1 MENIE
6 ENTVEETQE
15 EDNNAIKQM
24 RERIKELEGVE
35 KEYKSVQMDTAIKDA
50 GFDPSSGQGKA
61 LKDLYKGDLEVDA
74 IKAFAAEQYGWGEEA
89 PAVQEQEA
97 QKAKSE
103 AEQELA
109 SLQGSWAGL
118 RSSLE
123 AEVSLTSSYPLVNAI
138 RALTRPALTLLLW
151 VITALVFFN
160 VETDMKARIVETSVF
175 AATAATLWWFGDRT
189 GPAHRPRPA

>member
-6 ENTVEETQE
+6 ENTVEETQ

-35 KEYKSVQMDTAIKDA
+35 KEFKSVQQDKVIQDA
-50 GFDPSSGQGKA
+50 GFDPASGQGKA

-97 QKAKSE
+97 QKSRVVTSQDSLDAV
-103 AEQELA
+103 AQA
-109 SLQGSWAGL
+109 SVPVEPANVNDQISQAMQDGDWQ
-118 RSSLE
+118 
-123 AEVSLTSSYPLVNAI
+123 TSS
-138 RALTRPALTLLLW
+138 ALKAEKLKALMEKKL
-151 VITALVFFN
+151 
-160 VETDMKARIVETSVF
+160 
-175 AATAATLWWFGDRT
+175 
-189 GPAHRPRPA
+189 